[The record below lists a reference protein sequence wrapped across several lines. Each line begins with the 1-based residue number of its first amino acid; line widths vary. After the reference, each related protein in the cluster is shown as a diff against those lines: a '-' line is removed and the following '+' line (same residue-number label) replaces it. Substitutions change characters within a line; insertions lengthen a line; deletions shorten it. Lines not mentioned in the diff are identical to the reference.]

1 MSAIFTY
8 LYRVL
13 EHCEESEYSIRSNS
27 YASCGVEHVAEEC
40 AADYQQN
47 HGGRESNWPLTFKVF
62 DVGGKHLGTCIVER
76 EVRPVFS
83 AVLLSKESQIAA
95 KAAELFG
102 HLAPPG
108 DGGGERVTEEWLR
121 SIGGVEGTA
130 PGGNRYFDF
139 AEPRDGSGT
148 FLRLHSPL
156 DCGGECMPDLFDEEN
171 HSVGITRNWPKTRAD
186 VLNLLSAL
194 GIKPSAPQPAGE
206 RKEPN
211 HAS

>member
-40 AADYQQN
+40 AADYQRN

-95 KAAELFG
+95 KAAELFAPP
-102 HLAPPG
+102 APPG
-108 DGGGERVTEEWLR
+108 DGGERVTEIVRVLYERTGIIDNGRCVLCGAERYWTR
-121 SIGGVEGTA
+121 HGSNA
-130 PGGNRYFDF
+130 P
-139 AEPRDGSGT
+139 P
-148 FLRLHSPL
+148 SP
-156 DCGGECMPDLFDEEN
+156 CEN
-171 HSVGITRNWPKTRAD
+171 KRCVSHEIDA
-186 VLNLLSAL
+186 LLQ
-194 GIKPSAPQPAGE
+194 PSAPQPAGE
-206 RKEPN
+206 QP
-211 HAS
+211 